1 MYKTLLFLL
10 LLLLLTNSLTN
21 AGHSCISS
29 ATKFE
34 LLDFATLAPPFW
46 IYANNV
52 NFPRFLWRGRE
63 KNFGGTTTKFIFY
76 VKKGLHAKIGACIR
90 PVTINTLSDLAIT
103 ALDKR
108 TVQLYVL
115 YSEKLI
121 NQPTVAPLKS
131 LQFSSKMVT
140 IFCWMLYVISC

>member
-1 MYKTLLFLL
+1 MQITLIFH
-10 LLLLLTNSLTN
+10 
-21 AGHSCISS
+21 AFFEE
-29 ATKFE
+29 AEKKFS
-34 LLDFATLAPPFW
+34 D
-46 IYANNV
+46 
-52 NFPRFLWRGRE
+52 GS
-63 KNFGGTTTKFIFY
+63 TTKFIFY

-140 IFCWMLYVISC
+140 IFYWVLYLIPS